1 MKKIFLSALLL
12 ASISTSVV
20 YAKKNKKEA
29 VKQINPV
36 SLQTANDSILYAYG
50 VSLAEQGLEQYL
62 VQLNV
67 ITDTAAISS
76 EYNALI
82 ANAATP
88 EEKVR
93 LNNELSSK
101 LDSAVVSN
109 TQNIEMLLKGIG
121 ERFQAVAEKNFA
133 YGKGLE
139 VGDQLNRMTAEFS
152 KQVLGNDESAEL
164 NKQAILLGLTN
175 AIKKEP
181 ILIANSNE
189 MVQNRIN
196 ALQEREQEGK
206 KLANAEKIAAGEK
219 FMAENSTKEGV
230 VTLPSG
236 LQYKVITQGTGAIP
250 TAGDQVKVHYHG
262 TLTDGTVFDSSVDRG
277 EPITFGVT
285 QVIPG
290 WTEALQMMPVGSKWI
305 LYIPYDLAYG
315 DRDGGPIPAY
325 SNLIFEVE
333 LLDIEK

>member
-20 YAKKNKKEA
+20 YAKKNKKDA
-29 VKQINPV
+29 TPQTNPV
-36 SLQTANDSILYAYG
+36 SIQTANDSILYAYG

-62 VQLNV
+62 MQLKV
-67 ITDTAAISS
+67 IADTTEVSS
-76 EYNALI
+76 EYNNLI
-82 ANAATP
+82 AGATDP
-88 EEKVR
+88 KEKTR
-93 LNNELSSK
+93 LGNELKAK
-101 LDSAVVSN
+101 LDSINISN
-109 TQNIEMLLKGIG
+109 TQNIEMLLKGIS
-121 ERFQAVAEKNFA
+121 ERLQASDQNFA
-133 YGKGLE
+133 YSKGLE
-139 VGDQLNRMTAEFS
+139 VGDQLNRMTVEFS

-164 NKQAILLGLTN
+164 NKEAILLGLTN
-175 AIKKEP
+175 AIKKQP
-181 ILIANSNE
+181 LLIPNSNE
-189 MVQNRIN
+189 MVQARIN
-196 ALQEREQEGK
+196 ALQEKEQEAK
-206 KLANAEKIAAGEK
+206 KAASAEIIAKGDK
-219 FMAENSTKEGV
+219 FMAENATKEGV

-250 TAGDQVKVHYHG
+250 TAGDRVKVNYHG
-262 TLTDGTVFDSSVDRG
+262 TLIDGKVFDSSVDRG

-305 LYIPYDLAYG
+305 LYVPYNLAYG

>member
-20 YAKKNKKEA
+20 YAKKNKKDA
-29 VKQINPV
+29 TPQANPV
-36 SLQTANDSILYAYG
+36 SIQTANDSILYAYG
-50 VSLAEQGLEQYL
+50 VSLAKQGLEQYL
-62 VQLNV
+62 MQLKV
-67 ITDTAAISS
+67 IADTTEVSS
-76 EYNALI
+76 EYNNLI
-82 ANAATP
+82 AGATDP
-88 EEKVR
+88 KEKTR
-93 LNNELSSK
+93 LGNELKAK
-101 LDSAVVSN
+101 LDSINISN
-109 TQNIEMLLKGIG
+109 TQNIEMLLKGIS
-121 ERFQAVAEKNFA
+121 ERLQASDQNFA
-133 YGKGLE
+133 YSKGLE
-139 VGDQLNRMTAEFS
+139 VGDQLNRMTVEFS

-164 NKQAILLGLTN
+164 NKEAILLGLTN
-175 AIKKEP
+175 AIKKQP
-181 ILIANSNE
+181 LLIPNSNE
-189 MVQNRIN
+189 MVQARIN
-196 ALQEREQEGK
+196 ALQEKEQEAK
-206 KLANAEKIAAGEK
+206 KAASAEIIAKGDK
-219 FMAENSTKEGV
+219 FMAENATKEGV

-250 TAGDQVKVHYHG
+250 TAGDRVKVNYHG
-262 TLTDGTVFDSSVDRG
+262 TLIDGKVFDSSVDRG

-305 LYIPYDLAYG
+305 LYVPYNLAYG

>member
-67 ITDTAAISS
+67 ITDTTAISS

-82 ANAATP
+82 ANATTP

-101 LDSAVVSN
+101 LDSALVSN

-121 ERFQAVAEKNFA
+121 ERLQAAEQNFA

-152 KQVLGNDESAEL
+152 KQVLGNDESVEL

-196 ALQEREQEGK
+196 ALQQKEQEEK
-206 KLANAEKIAAGEK
+206 KQVNAEKIAAGEK
-219 FMAENSTKEGV
+219 FMAENSTKDGV
-230 VTLPSG
+230 VTLPDG

-250 TAGDQVKVHYHG
+250 TAEDKVKVHYHG

-290 WTEALQMMPVGSKWI
+290 WTQALQMMPVGSKWM

-333 LLDIEK
+333 LLGIEK

>member
-1 MKKIFLSALLL
+1 M
-12 ASISTSVV
+12 
-20 YAKKNKKEA
+20 
-29 VKQINPV
+29 
-36 SLQTANDSILYAYG
+36 
-50 VSLAEQGLEQYL
+50 
-62 VQLNV
+62 NV
-67 ITDTAAISS
+67 ITDTTAINS

-101 LDSAVVSN
+101 LDSALVSN

-121 ERFQAVAEKNFA
+121 ERLQATEQNFA

-152 KQVLGNDESAEL
+152 KQVLGNDESVEL

-196 ALQEREQEGK
+196 ALQQKEQEEK
-206 KLANAEKIAAGEK
+206 KQVNAEKIAAGEK
-219 FMAENSTKEGV
+219 FMAENSTKDGV
-230 VTLPSG
+230 VTLPDG

-250 TAGDQVKVHYHG
+250 TAEDKVKVHYHG

-290 WTEALQMMPVGSKWI
+290 WTEALQMMPVGSKWM

-333 LLDIEK
+333 LLGIEK

>member
-20 YAKKNKKEA
+20 YAKKNKKDA
-29 VKQINPV
+29 TPQANPV
-36 SLQTANDSILYAYG
+36 SIQTANDSILYAYG

-62 VQLNV
+62 MQLKV
-67 ITDTAAISS
+67 IADTTEVSS
-76 EYNALI
+76 EYNNLI
-82 ANAATP
+82 AGATDP
-88 EEKVR
+88 QEKTR
-93 LNNELSSK
+93 LGNELKAK
-101 LDSAVVSN
+101 LDSINISN
-109 TQNIEMLLKGIG
+109 AQNIEMLLKGIS
-121 ERFQAVAEKNFA
+121 ERLQASNQNFA
-133 YGKGLE
+133 YSKGIE

-164 NKQAILLGLTN
+164 NKEAILLGLTN
-175 AIKKEP
+175 AIKKQP
-181 ILIANSNE
+181 LLIPNSNE
-189 MVQNRIN
+189 MVQARIN
-196 ALQEREQEGK
+196 ALQEKEQEAK
-206 KLANAEKIAAGEK
+206 KAANAEVIARGDK
-219 FMAENSTKEGV
+219 FMAENATKEGV

-250 TAGDQVKVHYHG
+250 TAGDRVKVNYHG
-262 TLTDGTVFDSSVDRG
+262 TLIDGKVFDSSVERG

-305 LYIPYDLAYG
+305 LYVPYNLAYG

>member
-67 ITDTAAISS
+67 ITDTTAISS
-76 EYNALI
+76 KYNALI

-101 LDSAVVSN
+101 LDSALVSN

-121 ERFQAVAEKNFA
+121 ERLQAAEQNFA

-152 KQVLGNDESAEL
+152 KQVLGNDESVEL

-196 ALQEREQEGK
+196 ALQQKEQEEK
-206 KLANAEKIAAGEK
+206 KQVNAEKIAAGEK
-219 FMAENSTKEGV
+219 FMAENSTKDGV
-230 VTLPSG
+230 VTLPDG

-250 TAGDQVKVHYHG
+250 TAEDKVKVHYHG

-290 WTEALQMMPVGSKWI
+290 WTQALQMMPVGSKWM

-333 LLDIEK
+333 LLGIEK

>member
-20 YAKKNKKEA
+20 YAKKNKKDA
-29 VKQINPV
+29 TPQANPV
-36 SLQTANDSILYAYG
+36 SIQTANDSILYAYG

-62 VQLNV
+62 MQLKV
-67 ITDTAAISS
+67 IADTTEVSS
-76 EYNALI
+76 EYNNLI
-82 ANAATP
+82 AGATDP
-88 EEKVR
+88 KEKTR
-93 LNNELSSK
+93 LGNELKAK
-101 LDSAVVSN
+101 LDSINISN
-109 TQNIEMLLKGIG
+109 TQNIEMLLKGIS
-121 ERFQAVAEKNFA
+121 ERLQASDQNFA
-133 YGKGLE
+133 YSKGLE
-139 VGDQLNRMTAEFS
+139 VGDQLNRMTVEFS

-164 NKQAILLGLTN
+164 NKEAILLGLTN
-175 AIKKEP
+175 AIKKQP
-181 ILIANSNE
+181 LLIPNSNE
-189 MVQNRIN
+189 MVQARIN
-196 ALQEREQEGK
+196 ALQEKEQEAK
-206 KLANAEKIAAGEK
+206 KAASAEIIAKGDK
-219 FMAENSTKEGV
+219 FMAENATKKGV

-250 TAGDQVKVHYHG
+250 TAGDRVKVNYHG
-262 TLTDGTVFDSSVDRG
+262 TLIDGKVFDSSVDRG

-305 LYIPYDLAYG
+305 LYVPYNLAYG

>member
-20 YAKKNKKEA
+20 YAKKNKKDA
-29 VKQINPV
+29 TPQANPV
-36 SLQTANDSILYAYG
+36 SIQTANDSILYAYG

-62 VQLNV
+62 MQLKV
-67 ITDTAAISS
+67 IADTTEVSS
-76 EYNALI
+76 EYNNLI
-82 ANAATP
+82 AGATDP
-88 EEKVR
+88 KEKTR
-93 LNNELSSK
+93 LGNELK
-101 LDSAVVSN
+101 AKFDSINISN
-109 TQNIEMLLKGIG
+109 TQNIEMLLKGIS
-121 ERFQAVAEKNFA
+121 ERLQASNQNFA
-133 YGKGLE
+133 YSKGLE
-139 VGDQLNRMTAEFS
+139 VGDQLNRMTVEFS

-164 NKQAILLGLTN
+164 NKEAILLGLTN
-175 AIKKEP
+175 AIKKQP
-181 ILIANSNE
+181 LLIPNSNE
-189 MVQNRIN
+189 MVQARIN
-196 ALQEREQEGK
+196 ALQEKEQEAK
-206 KLANAEKIAAGEK
+206 KAASAEIIAKGDK
-219 FMAENSTKEGV
+219 FMAENATKEGV

-250 TAGDQVKVHYHG
+250 TAGDRVKVNYHG
-262 TLTDGTVFDSSVDRG
+262 TLIDGKVFDSSVDRG

-305 LYIPYDLAYG
+305 LYVPYNLAYG

>member
-67 ITDTAAISS
+67 ITDTTAISS

-101 LDSAVVSN
+101 LDSALVSN

-121 ERFQAVAEKNFA
+121 ERLQAAEQNFA

-139 VGDQLNRMTAEFS
+139 VGDQLNRMTTEFS
-152 KQVLGNDESAEL
+152 KQVLGNDESVEL

-196 ALQEREQEGK
+196 ALQQKEQEEK
-206 KLANAEKIAAGEK
+206 KQVNAEKIAAGEK
-219 FMAENSTKEGV
+219 FMAENSTKDGV
-230 VTLPSG
+230 VTLPDG

-250 TAGDQVKVHYHG
+250 TAEDKVKVHYHG

-290 WTEALQMMPVGSKWI
+290 WTQALQMMPVGSKWM

-333 LLDIEK
+333 LLGIEK

>member
-20 YAKKNKKEA
+20 YAKKNKKDA
-29 VKQINPV
+29 TPQANPV
-36 SLQTANDSILYAYG
+36 SIQTANDSILYAYG

-62 VQLNV
+62 MQLKV
-67 ITDTAAISS
+67 IADTTEVSS
-76 EYNALI
+76 EYNNLI
-82 ANAATP
+82 AGATDP
-88 EEKVR
+88 KEKTR
-93 LNNELSSK
+93 LGNELKAK
-101 LDSAVVSN
+101 LDSINISN
-109 TQNIEMLLKGIG
+109 TQNIEMLLKGIS
-121 ERFQAVAEKNFA
+121 ERLQASDQNFA
-133 YGKGLE
+133 YSKGLE
-139 VGDQLNRMTAEFS
+139 VGDQLNRMTVEFS

-164 NKQAILLGLTN
+164 NKEAILLGMTN
-175 AIKKEP
+175 AIKKQP
-181 ILIANSNE
+181 LLIPNSNE
-189 MVQNRIN
+189 MVQARIN
-196 ALQEREQEGK
+196 ALQEKDQEAK
-206 KLANAEKIAAGEK
+206 KAASAEIIAKGDK
-219 FMAENSTKEGV
+219 FMAENATKEGV

-250 TAGDQVKVHYHG
+250 TAGDRVKVNYHG
-262 TLTDGTVFDSSVDRG
+262 TLIDGKVFDSSVDRG

-305 LYIPYDLAYG
+305 LYVPYNLAYG

>member
-20 YAKKNKKEA
+20 YAKKNKKDA
-29 VKQINPV
+29 TPQANPV
-36 SLQTANDSILYAYG
+36 SIQTANDSILYAYG

-62 VQLNV
+62 MQLKV
-67 ITDTAAISS
+67 IADTTEVSS
-76 EYNALI
+76 EYNNLI
-82 ANAATP
+82 AGATDP
-88 EEKVR
+88 KEKTR
-93 LNNELSSK
+93 LGNELKAK
-101 LDSAVVSN
+101 LDSINISN
-109 TQNIEMLLKGIG
+109 AQNIDMLLKGIS
-121 ERFQAVAEKNFA
+121 ERLQASDQNFA
-133 YGKGLE
+133 YSKGLE
-139 VGDQLNRMTAEFS
+139 VGDQLNRMTVEFS

-164 NKQAILLGLTN
+164 NKEAILLGLTN
-175 AIKKEP
+175 AIKKQP
-181 ILIANSNE
+181 LLIPNSNE
-189 MVQNRIN
+189 MVQARIN
-196 ALQEREQEGK
+196 ALQEKEQEAK
-206 KLANAEKIAAGEK
+206 KAASAEIIAKGDK
-219 FMAENSTKEGV
+219 FMAENATKEGV

-250 TAGDQVKVHYHG
+250 TAGDRVKVNYHG
-262 TLTDGTVFDSSVDRG
+262 TLIDGKVFDSSVDRG

-305 LYIPYDLAYG
+305 LYVPYNLAYG

>member
-50 VSLAEQGLEQYL
+50 VSLAEQGLELYL

-67 ITDTAAISS
+67 ITDTTAINS

-101 LDSAVVSN
+101 LDSALVSN

-121 ERFQAVAEKNFA
+121 ERLQATEQNFA

-152 KQVLGNDESAEL
+152 KQVLGNDESVEL

-196 ALQEREQEGK
+196 ALQQKEQEEK
-206 KLANAEKIAAGEK
+206 KQVNAEKIAAGEK
-219 FMAENSTKEGV
+219 FMAENSTKDGV
-230 VTLPSG
+230 VTLPDG

-250 TAGDQVKVHYHG
+250 TAEDKVKVHYHG

-290 WTEALQMMPVGSKWI
+290 WTEALQMMPVGSKWM

-333 LLDIEK
+333 LLGIEK

>member
-67 ITDTAAISS
+67 ITDTTAISS

-82 ANAATP
+82 ANATTP

-101 LDSAVVSN
+101 LDSALVSN

-121 ERFQAVAEKNFA
+121 ERLQAAEQNFA

-152 KQVLGNDESAEL
+152 KQVLGNDESVEL

-181 ILIANSNE
+181 TLIANSNE

-196 ALQEREQEGK
+196 ALQQKEQEEK
-206 KLANAEKIAAGEK
+206 KQVNAEKIAAGEK
-219 FMAENSTKEGV
+219 FMAENSTKDGV
-230 VTLPSG
+230 VTLPDG

-250 TAGDQVKVHYHG
+250 TAEDKVKVHYHG

-290 WTEALQMMPVGSKWI
+290 WTQALQMMPVGSKWM

-333 LLDIEK
+333 LLGIEK

>member
-20 YAKKNKKEA
+20 YAKKNKKDA
-29 VKQINPV
+29 TPQANPV
-36 SLQTANDSILYAYG
+36 SIQTANDSILYAYG

-62 VQLNV
+62 MQLKV
-67 ITDTAAISS
+67 IADTTEVSS
-76 EYNALI
+76 EYNNLI
-82 ANAATP
+82 AGATDP
-88 EEKVR
+88 KEKTR
-93 LNNELSSK
+93 LGNELKAK
-101 LDSAVVSN
+101 LDSINISN
-109 TQNIEMLLKGIG
+109 TQNIEMLLKGIS
-121 ERFQAVAEKNFA
+121 ERLQASDQNFA
-133 YGKGLE
+133 YSKGLE
-139 VGDQLNRMTAEFS
+139 VGDQLNRMTVEFS

-164 NKQAILLGLTN
+164 NKEAILLGLTN
-175 AIKKEP
+175 AIKKQP
-181 ILIANSNE
+181 LLIPNSNE
-189 MVQNRIN
+189 MVQARIN
-196 ALQEREQEGK
+196 ALQEKEQEAK
-206 KLANAEKIAAGEK
+206 KAASAEIITKGDK
-219 FMAENSTKEGV
+219 FMAENATKKGV

-250 TAGDQVKVHYHG
+250 TAGDRVKVNYHG
-262 TLTDGTVFDSSVDRG
+262 TLIDGKVFDSSVDRG

-305 LYIPYDLAYG
+305 LYVPYNLAYG

>member
-20 YAKKNKKEA
+20 YAKKNKKDA
-29 VKQINPV
+29 TPQANPV
-36 SLQTANDSILYAYG
+36 SIQTANDSILYAYG

-62 VQLNV
+62 MQLKV
-67 ITDTAAISS
+67 IADTTEVSS
-76 EYNALI
+76 EYNNLI
-82 ANAATP
+82 AGATDP
-88 EEKVR
+88 KEKTR
-93 LNNELSSK
+93 LGNELKAK
-101 LDSAVVSN
+101 LDSINISN
-109 TQNIEMLLKGIG
+109 TQNIEMLLKGIS
-121 ERFQAVAEKNFA
+121 ERLQASDQNFA
-133 YGKGLE
+133 YSKGLE
-139 VGDQLNRMTAEFS
+139 VGDQLNRMTVEFS

-164 NKQAILLGLTN
+164 NKEAILLGLTN
-175 AIKKEP
+175 AIKKQP
-181 ILIANSNE
+181 LLIPNSNE
-189 MVQNRIN
+189 MVQARIN
-196 ALQEREQEGK
+196 ALQEKEQEAK
-206 KLANAEKIAAGEK
+206 KAASAEIIAKGDK
-219 FMAENSTKEGV
+219 FMAENATKEGV
-230 VTLPSG
+230 ITLPSG

-250 TAGDQVKVHYHG
+250 TAGDRVKVNYHG
-262 TLTDGTVFDSSVDRG
+262 TLIDGKVFDSSVDRG

-305 LYIPYDLAYG
+305 LYVPYNLAYG

>member
-20 YAKKNKKEA
+20 YAKKNKKDA
-29 VKQINPV
+29 TPQANPI
-36 SLQTANDSILYAYG
+36 SIQTANDSILYAYG

-62 VQLNV
+62 MQLKV
-67 ITDTAAISS
+67 IADTTEVSS
-76 EYNALI
+76 EYNNLI
-82 ANAATP
+82 AGATDP
-88 EEKVR
+88 KEKTR
-93 LNNELSSK
+93 LGNELKAK
-101 LDSAVVSN
+101 LDSINISN
-109 TQNIEMLLKGIG
+109 TQNIEMLLKGIS
-121 ERFQAVAEKNFA
+121 ERLQASDQNFA
-133 YGKGLE
+133 YSKGLE
-139 VGDQLNRMTAEFS
+139 VGDQLNRMTVEFS

-164 NKQAILLGLTN
+164 NKEAILLGLTN
-175 AIKKEP
+175 AIKKQP
-181 ILIANSNE
+181 LLIPNSNE
-189 MVQNRIN
+189 MVQARIN
-196 ALQEREQEGK
+196 ALQEKEQEAK
-206 KLANAEKIAAGEK
+206 KAASAEIIAKGDK
-219 FMAENSTKEGV
+219 FMAENATKKGV

-250 TAGDQVKVHYHG
+250 TAGDRVKVNYHG
-262 TLTDGTVFDSSVDRG
+262 TLIDGKVFDSSVDRG

-305 LYIPYDLAYG
+305 LYVPYNLAYG

>member
-20 YAKKNKKEA
+20 YAKKNKKDA
-29 VKQINPV
+29 TPQTNPV
-36 SLQTANDSILYAYG
+36 SIQTANDSILYAYG

-62 VQLNV
+62 MQLKV
-67 ITDTAAISS
+67 IADTTEVSS
-76 EYNALI
+76 EYNNLI
-82 ANAATP
+82 AGATDP
-88 EEKVR
+88 KEKTR
-93 LNNELSSK
+93 LGNELKAK
-101 LDSAVVSN
+101 LDSINISN
-109 TQNIEMLLKGIG
+109 TQNIEMLLKGIS
-121 ERFQAVAEKNFA
+121 ERLQASDQNFA
-133 YGKGLE
+133 YSKGLE
-139 VGDQLNRMTAEFS
+139 VGDQLNRMTVEFS

-164 NKQAILLGLTN
+164 NKEAILLGLTN
-175 AIKKEP
+175 AIKKQP
-181 ILIANSNE
+181 LLIPNSNE
-189 MVQNRIN
+189 MVQARIN
-196 ALQEREQEGK
+196 ALQEKEQEAK
-206 KLANAEKIAAGEK
+206 KAASAEIIAKGDK
-219 FMAENSTKEGV
+219 FMAENATKEGV

-250 TAGDQVKVHYHG
+250 TAGDRVKVNYHG
-262 TLTDGTVFDSSVDRG
+262 TLIDGKVFDSSVDRG

-305 LYIPYDLAYG
+305 LYVPYNLAYG
-315 DRDGGPIPAY
+315 DRDGGPIPPY

>member
-20 YAKKNKKEA
+20 YAKKNKKDA
-29 VKQINPV
+29 TPQANPV
-36 SLQTANDSILYAYG
+36 SIQTANDSILYAYG

-62 VQLNV
+62 MQLKV
-67 ITDTAAISS
+67 IADTTEVSS
-76 EYNALI
+76 EYNNLI
-82 ANAATP
+82 AGATDP
-88 EEKVR
+88 KEKTR
-93 LNNELSSK
+93 LGNELKAK
-101 LDSAVVSN
+101 LDSINISN
-109 TQNIEMLLKGIG
+109 TQNIEMLLKGIS
-121 ERFQAVAEKNFA
+121 ERLQPSDQNFA
-133 YGKGLE
+133 YSKGLE
-139 VGDQLNRMTAEFS
+139 VGDQLNRMTVEFS

-164 NKQAILLGLTN
+164 NKEAILLGLTN
-175 AIKKEP
+175 AIKKQP
-181 ILIANSNE
+181 LLIPNSNE
-189 MVQNRIN
+189 MVQARIN
-196 ALQEREQEGK
+196 ALQEKEQEAK
-206 KLANAEKIAAGEK
+206 KAASAEIIAKGDK
-219 FMAENSTKEGV
+219 FMAENATKKGV

-250 TAGDQVKVHYHG
+250 TAGDRVKVNYHG
-262 TLTDGTVFDSSVDRG
+262 TLIDGKVFDSSVDRG

-305 LYIPYDLAYG
+305 LYVPYNLAYG

>member
-12 ASISTSVV
+12 ASISTSIV

-29 VKQINPV
+29 AKQVNPV

-67 ITDTAAISS
+67 IADTTAISA
-76 EYNALI
+76 EYGNLI
-82 ANAATP
+82 SNAATP
-88 EEKVR
+88 EEQIK
-93 LNNELSSK
+93 LNNILRSK
-101 LDSAVVSN
+101 LDSINTSN
-109 TQNIEMLLKGIG
+109 AQNIEMLLKGIT
-121 ERFQAVAEKNFA
+121 ERIQAAEQNFA
-133 YGKGLE
+133 YARGLE
-139 VGDQLNRMTAEFS
+139 VGDQLSKMTAEFS
-152 KQVLGNDESAEL
+152 KQVLGNDESVEI
-164 NKQAILLGLTN
+164 NKEAIILGLSS
-175 AIKKEP
+175 ALKKQP
-181 ILIANSNE
+181 LLIENSNE
-189 MVQNRIN
+189 MVQSRID
-196 ALQEREQEGK
+196 ALQEKEQELK
-206 KLANAEKIAAGEK
+206 KKASAEKIAAGEK
-219 FMAENSTKEGV
+219 FMAENSTKDGV
-230 VTLPSG
+230 VTLPDG

-250 TAGDQVKVHYHG
+250 TANDRVKVHYHG

-277 EPITFGVT
+277 EPIIFGVT

-290 WTEALQMMPVGSKWI
+290 WTEALQLMPVGSKWM

>member
-67 ITDTAAISS
+67 ITDTTAINS

-101 LDSAVVSN
+101 LDSALVSN

-121 ERFQAVAEKNFA
+121 ERLQATEQNFA

-152 KQVLGNDESAEL
+152 KQVLGNDESVEL

-196 ALQEREQEGK
+196 ALQQQEQEEK
-206 KLANAEKIAAGEK
+206 KQVNAEKIAAGEK
-219 FMAENSTKEGV
+219 FMAENSTKDGV
-230 VTLPSG
+230 VTLPDG

-250 TAGDQVKVHYHG
+250 TAEDKVKVHYHG

-290 WTEALQMMPVGSKWI
+290 WTEALQMMPVGSKWM

-333 LLDIEK
+333 LLGIEK

>member
-20 YAKKNKKEA
+20 YAKKNKKDA
-29 VKQINPV
+29 TPQANPV
-36 SLQTANDSILYAYG
+36 SIQTANDSILYAYG

-62 VQLNV
+62 MQLKV
-67 ITDTAAISS
+67 IADTTEVSS
-76 EYNALI
+76 EYNNLI
-82 ANAATP
+82 AGATDP
-88 EEKVR
+88 QEKTR
-93 LNNELSSK
+93 LGNELKAK
-101 LDSAVVSN
+101 LDSINISN
-109 TQNIEMLLKGIG
+109 AQNIEMLLKGIS
-121 ERFQAVAEKNFA
+121 ERLQASDQNFA
-133 YGKGLE
+133 YSKGLE
-139 VGDQLNRMTAEFS
+139 VGDQLNRMTVEFS

-164 NKQAILLGLTN
+164 NKEAILLGLTN
-175 AIKKEP
+175 AIKKQP
-181 ILIANSNE
+181 LLIPNSNE
-189 MVQNRIN
+189 MVQARIN
-196 ALQEREQEGK
+196 ALQEKEQEAK
-206 KLANAEKIAAGEK
+206 KAANAEVIARGDK
-219 FMAENSTKEGV
+219 FMAENATKEGV

-250 TAGDQVKVHYHG
+250 TAGDRVKVNYHG
-262 TLTDGTVFDSSVDRG
+262 TLIDGKVFDSSVERG

-305 LYIPYDLAYG
+305 LYVPYNLAYG

>member
-20 YAKKNKKEA
+20 YAKKNKKDA
-29 VKQINPV
+29 TPQANPV
-36 SLQTANDSILYAYG
+36 SIQTANDSILYAYG

-62 VQLNV
+62 MQLKV
-67 ITDTAAISS
+67 IADTTEVSS
-76 EYNALI
+76 EYNNLI
-82 ANAATP
+82 AGATDP
-88 EEKVR
+88 KEKTR
-93 LNNELSSK
+93 LGNELKAK
-101 LDSAVVSN
+101 LDSINISN
-109 TQNIEMLLKGIG
+109 TQNIEMLLKGIS
-121 ERFQAVAEKNFA
+121 ERLQASDQNFA
-133 YGKGLE
+133 YSKGLE
-139 VGDQLNRMTAEFS
+139 VGDQLNRMTVEFS

-164 NKQAILLGLTN
+164 NKEAILLGLTN
-175 AIKKEP
+175 AIKKQP
-181 ILIANSNE
+181 LLIPNSNE
-189 MVQNRIN
+189 MVQARIN
-196 ALQEREQEGK
+196 ALQEKEQEAK
-206 KLANAEKIAAGEK
+206 KAASAEIIAKGDK
-219 FMAENSTKEGV
+219 FMAENATKEGV

-250 TAGDQVKVHYHG
+250 TAGDRVKVNYHG
-262 TLTDGTVFDSSVDRG
+262 TLIDGKVFDSSVDRG

-305 LYIPYDLAYG
+305 LYVPYNLAYG

>member
-20 YAKKNKKEA
+20 YAKKNKKDA
-29 VKQINPV
+29 TPQANPV
-36 SLQTANDSILYAYG
+36 SIQTANDSILYAYG

-62 VQLNV
+62 MQLKV
-67 ITDTAAISS
+67 IADTTEVSS
-76 EYNALI
+76 EYNNLI
-82 ANAATP
+82 AGATDP
-88 EEKVR
+88 QEKTR
-93 LNNELSSK
+93 LGNELKAK
-101 LDSAVVSN
+101 LDSINISN
-109 TQNIEMLLKGIG
+109 AQNIEMLLKGIS
-121 ERFQAVAEKNFA
+121 ERLQASNQNFA
-133 YGKGLE
+133 YSKGIE

-164 NKQAILLGLTN
+164 NKEAILLGLTN
-175 AIKKEP
+175 AIKKQP
-181 ILIANSNE
+181 LLIPNSNE
-189 MVQNRIN
+189 MVQARIN
-196 ALQEREQEGK
+196 ALQEKEQEAK
-206 KLANAEKIAAGEK
+206 KAANAEVIARGDK
-219 FMAENSTKEGV
+219 FMAENATKEGV

-250 TAGDQVKVHYHG
+250 TAGDRVKVNYHG
-262 TLTDGTVFDSSVDRG
+262 TLIDGKVFDSSVEHG

-305 LYIPYDLAYG
+305 LYVPYNLAYG

>member
-20 YAKKNKKEA
+20 YAKKNKKDA
-29 VKQINPV
+29 APQANPV
-36 SLQTANDSILYAYG
+36 SIQTVNDSILYAYG

-62 VQLNV
+62 MQLKV
-67 ITDTAAISS
+67 IADTTEVSS
-76 EYNALI
+76 EYNNLI
-82 ANAATP
+82 AGATNP
-88 EEKVR
+88 KEKTR
-93 LNNELSSK
+93 LENELKSK
-101 LDSAVVSN
+101 LDSINISN
-109 TQNIEMLLKGIG
+109 AQNIEMLLKGIS
-121 ERFQAVAEKNFA
+121 ERLQASDQNFA

-139 VGDQLNRMTAEFS
+139 VGDQLNRMTIEFS

-164 NKQAILLGLTN
+164 NKEAILLGLTN
-175 AIKKEP
+175 AIKKQP
-181 ILIANSNE
+181 LLIPNSNE
-189 MVQNRIN
+189 MVQARIN
-196 ALQEREQEGK
+196 ALQEKEQEAK
-206 KLANAEKIAAGEK
+206 KAASTEVIAKGDR
-219 FMAENSTKEGV
+219 FMAENATKDGV

-250 TAGDQVKVHYHG
+250 KAEDRVKVNYHG
-262 TLTDGTVFDSSVDRG
+262 TLIDGTVFDSSVDRG

-305 LYIPYDLAYG
+305 LYVPYSLAYG

>member
-20 YAKKNKKEA
+20 YAKKNKKDA
-29 VKQINPV
+29 TPQANPV
-36 SLQTANDSILYAYG
+36 SIQTANDSILYAYG

-62 VQLNV
+62 MQLKV
-67 ITDTAAISS
+67 IADTTEVSS
-76 EYNALI
+76 EYNNLI
-82 ANAATP
+82 AGATDP
-88 EEKVR
+88 KEKTR
-93 LNNELSSK
+93 LGNELKAK
-101 LDSAVVSN
+101 LDSINISN
-109 TQNIEMLLKGIG
+109 TQNIEMLLKGIS
-121 ERFQAVAEKNFA
+121 ERLQASDQNFA
-133 YGKGLE
+133 YSKGLE
-139 VGDQLNRMTAEFS
+139 VGDQLNRMTVEFS

-164 NKQAILLGLTN
+164 NKEAILLGLTN
-175 AIKKEP
+175 AIKKQP
-181 ILIANSNE
+181 LLIPNSNE
-189 MVQNRIN
+189 MVQARIN
-196 ALQEREQEGK
+196 ALQEKEQEAK
-206 KLANAEKIAAGEK
+206 KAASAEIIAKGDK
-219 FMAENSTKEGV
+219 FMAENATKEGV

-250 TAGDQVKVHYHG
+250 TAGDRVRVNYHG
-262 TLTDGTVFDSSVDRG
+262 TLIDGKVFDSSVDRG

-305 LYIPYDLAYG
+305 LYVPYNLAYG

>member
-20 YAKKNKKEA
+20 YAKKNKKDA
-29 VKQINPV
+29 TPQANPV
-36 SLQTANDSILYAYG
+36 SIQTANDSILYAYG

-62 VQLNV
+62 MQLKV
-67 ITDTAAISS
+67 IADTTEVSS
-76 EYNALI
+76 EYNNLI
-82 ANAATP
+82 AGATDP
-88 EEKVR
+88 KEKTR
-93 LNNELSSK
+93 LGNELKAK
-101 LDSAVVSN
+101 LDSINISN
-109 TQNIEMLLKGIG
+109 TQNIEMLLKGIS
-121 ERFQAVAEKNFA
+121 ERLQASDQNFA
-133 YGKGLE
+133 YSKGLE
-139 VGDQLNRMTAEFS
+139 VGDQLNRMTVEFS

-164 NKQAILLGLTN
+164 NKEAILLGLTN
-175 AIKKEP
+175 AIKKQP
-181 ILIANSNE
+181 LLIPNSNE
-189 MVQNRIN
+189 MVQARIN
-196 ALQEREQEGK
+196 ALQEKEQEAK
-206 KLANAEKIAAGEK
+206 KAASAEVIAKGDK
-219 FMAENSTKEGV
+219 FMAENATKDGV

-250 TAGDQVKVHYHG
+250 TAGDRVKVNYHG
-262 TLTDGTVFDSSVDRG
+262 TLIDGTVFDSSVDRG

-305 LYIPYDLAYG
+305 LYVPYSLAYG

>member
-20 YAKKNKKEA
+20 YAKKNKKDA
-29 VKQINPV
+29 APQANPV
-36 SLQTANDSILYAYG
+36 SIQTANDSILYAYG

-62 VQLNV
+62 MQLKV
-67 ITDTAAISS
+67 IADTTEVSS
-76 EYNALI
+76 EYNNLI
-82 ANAATP
+82 AGATNP
-88 EEKVR
+88 KEKTR
-93 LNNELSSK
+93 LENELKSK
-101 LDSAVVSN
+101 LDSINISN
-109 TQNIEMLLKGIG
+109 AQNIEMLLKGIS
-121 ERFQAVAEKNFA
+121 ERLQASDQNFA

-139 VGDQLNRMTAEFS
+139 VGDQLNRMTVEFS

-164 NKQAILLGLTN
+164 NKEAILLGLTN
-175 AIKKEP
+175 AIKKQP
-181 ILIANSNE
+181 LLIPNSNE
-189 MVQNRIN
+189 MVQARIN
-196 ALQEREQEGK
+196 ALQEKEQEAK
-206 KLANAEKIAAGEK
+206 KAASTEVIAKGDR
-219 FMAENSTKEGV
+219 FMAENATKDGV

-250 TAGDQVKVHYHG
+250 KAEDRVKVNYHG
-262 TLTDGTVFDSSVDRG
+262 TLIDGTVFDSSVDRG
-277 EPITFGVT
+277 EPLTFGVT

-305 LYIPYDLAYG
+305 LYVPYSLAYG

>member
-20 YAKKNKKEA
+20 YAKKNKKDA
-29 VKQINPV
+29 TPQANPV
-36 SLQTANDSILYAYG
+36 SIQTANDSILYAYG

-62 VQLNV
+62 MQLKV
-67 ITDTAAISS
+67 IADTTEVSS
-76 EYNALI
+76 EYNNLI
-82 ANAATP
+82 AGATDP
-88 EEKVR
+88 QEKTR
-93 LNNELSSK
+93 LGNELKAK
-101 LDSAVVSN
+101 LDSINISN
-109 TQNIEMLLKGIG
+109 AQNIDMLLKGIS
-121 ERFQAVAEKNFA
+121 ERLQASDQNFA
-133 YGKGLE
+133 YSKGLE
-139 VGDQLNRMTAEFS
+139 VGAQLNRMTVEFS

-164 NKQAILLGLTN
+164 NKEAILLGLTN
-175 AIKKEP
+175 AIKKQP
-181 ILIANSNE
+181 LLIPNSNE
-189 MVQNRIN
+189 MVQARIN
-196 ALQEREQEGK
+196 ALQEKEQEAK
-206 KLANAEKIAAGEK
+206 KAANAEVIARGDK
-219 FMAENSTKEGV
+219 FMAENATKEGV

-250 TAGDQVKVHYHG
+250 TAGDRVKVNYHG
-262 TLTDGTVFDSSVDRG
+262 TLIDGKVFDSSVERG

-305 LYIPYDLAYG
+305 LYVPYNLAYG